1 MRVVVHPSN
10 EKEARKK
17 VLAARKKTLPKEK
30 SSLNW
35 TKILLWVVIAAAIV
49 ALWYLFDGFALL
61 MTLLQANPHVWAFY
75 QAISAEIASRS
86 LAGLFYASFF
96 GSLFFISL
104 PIEIIFLYYIGLNY
118 YVVQVFTITLVG
130 NILGMLFNY
139 GAGRLIGDKW
149 IRKLLKE
156 KYVRFRK
163 KLDKA
168 GAFIVLIG
176 NIIPFPIEP
185 FSVFLGAVKYN
196 FKSFIIWTI
205 VGKVIKFLIL
215 LFGYTYFLKY
225 AGPFLGEVSVDW
237 FVELIRNVFIFW

>member
-1 MRVVVHPSN
+1 MRIYVQPTT
-10 EKEARKK
+10 EAQARKK
-17 VLAARKKTLPKEK
+17 VLASRKKTLPKEK
-30 SSLNW
+30 NSLW
-35 TKILLWVVIAAAIV
+35 PKIALVTVIAG
-49 ALWYLFDGFALL
+49 ALIAFWYLFDGFSLVMAA
-61 MTLLQANPHVWAFY
+61 LQANPQVWAFY
-75 QAISAEIASRS
+75 QAISNEIASRS
-86 LAGLFYASFF
+86 LMGLFYASFF

-104 PIEIIFLYYIGLNY
+104 PIEIVFLYYLGLNY
-118 YVVQVFTITLVG
+118 YVIQIFTIVMVG
-130 NILGMLFNY
+130 NLLGMLFNY
-139 GAGRLIGDKW
+139 GTGRLVGDKW

-196 FKSFIIWTI
+196 FVSFITWTI

-215 LFGYTYFLKY
+215 LFGYTYFLRF
-225 AGPFLGEVSVDW
+225 AGPFLADVSVDW
-237 FVELIRNVFIFW
+237 FIELIRNVFIFW